1 MKKIFSKKYFYLVL
15 APVLIGL
22 SLLSYRGEQLTT
34 NQVPSSATPKIAPAA
49 SNPSAPSSIAAARGD
64 VGLIANLDPFASL
77 ALNTK
82 FPLRGAT
89 DGTIAKLRTIQAM
102 PSVADAELAAAMSD
116 DPAIWVNSLHM
127 AFPCATEPVL
137 IRMKGARG
145 VLDWISVDGKTG
157 KPVPYSEQH
166 VAFTELRG
174 RLGPSRIVIPE
185 SVATSERARQGNVSL
200 SGGQWPL
207 HGNRVSAEVMDSWLE
222 MRAPQTA
229 AESEA
234 FATMRES
241 LAARCNGELGM
252 SAKFGQAYRA
262 QRDRFAAEG
271 ALGALL
277 FNTSAGWTS
286 GSSLRF
292 LSERDYALVVQAF
305 AEQSPDALATMLRR
319 HRLLSDLDV
328 AGIPPE
334 YEFAQLVLG
343 LEVGHLAACVL
354 GVADCSPSGDI
365 FQNACLL
372 YGGCSQPDVA
382 ALWRYVLVR
391 DGLPADAMDRV
402 VADLVSKIRARNL
415 EALGI
420 RKKP

>member
-1 MKKIFSKKYFYLVL
+1 
-15 APVLIGL
+15 
-22 SLLSYRGEQLTT
+22 
-34 NQVPSSATPKIAPAA
+34 
-49 SNPSAPSSIAAARGD
+49 
-64 VGLIANLDPFASL
+64 
-77 ALNTK
+77 
-82 FPLRGAT
+82 
-89 DGTIAKLRTIQAM
+89 
-102 PSVADAELAAAMSD
+102 MSD
-116 DPAIWVNSLHM
+116 DPVIWLNSLFI
-127 AFPCATEPVL
+127 ALPCSTEPVL

-145 VLDWISVDGKTG
+145 LLDWVSVDRKTG
-157 KPVPYSEQH
+157 KPVAYSEQH
-166 VAFTELRG
+166 LAFTELRG
-174 RLGPSRIVIPE
+174 RLGPSRIVFPE
-185 SVATSERARQGNVSL
+185 SVAAKERARQTSAPSSNSE
-200 SGGQWPL
+200 SAPFS
-207 HGNRVSAEVMDSWLE
+207 RDVSAESIESWLE

-234 FATMRES
+234 FESMRES
-241 LAARCNGELGM
+241 LATRCDGALGM
-252 SAKFGQAYRA
+252 SDKFGQAYRA

-305 AEQSPDALATMLRR
+305 AEQAPDALATMLRR

-328 AGIPPE
+328 SGIPPE
-334 YEFAQLVLG
+334 HQFAQLVLG
-343 LEVGHLAACVL
+343 LEVGHLAACVMS
-354 GVADCSPSGDI
+354 VADCSPSGDI

-382 ALWRYVLVR
+382 ALWRYVLAR

-402 VADLVSKIRARNL
+402 VADIVSKIRTRNL

-420 RKKP
+420 RRKP